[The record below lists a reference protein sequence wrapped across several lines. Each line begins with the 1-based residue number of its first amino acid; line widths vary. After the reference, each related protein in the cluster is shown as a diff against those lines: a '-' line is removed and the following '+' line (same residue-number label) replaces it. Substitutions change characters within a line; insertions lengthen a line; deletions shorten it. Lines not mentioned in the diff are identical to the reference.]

1 MDATTTFFDCPAYID
16 RYGTERCGLPAE
28 VEDRFTLGSTDGAVT
43 GVKIRC
49 PRGHWF
55 SGAVDALLP
64 SLGHEWRQG
73 QERREVREEGRPLTA
88 AEAVVQDRGVAQA
101 AGGG

>member
-1 MDATTTFFDCPAYID
+1 MDANAVFIDCPAYAD

-28 VEDRFTLGSTDGAVT
+28 IEDRYPLGSTDGAVT

-64 SLGHEWRQG
+64 SLRHGGRDRRDG
-73 QERREVREEGRPLTA
+73 RERGRPLVA
-88 AEAVVQDRGVAQA
+88 AEAVVQDRSVA
-101 AGGG
+101 